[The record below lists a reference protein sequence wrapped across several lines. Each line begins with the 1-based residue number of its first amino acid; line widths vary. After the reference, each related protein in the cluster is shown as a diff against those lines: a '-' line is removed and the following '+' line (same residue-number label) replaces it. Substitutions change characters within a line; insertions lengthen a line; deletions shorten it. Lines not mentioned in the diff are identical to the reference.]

1 MKLTSKLTYFI
12 SNQLTSNQLYSGWHF
27 IYWRDDISK
36 PPNSPLWWAN
46 EIYFFKIPSLDLLST
61 CLSKITVKDSFFC
74 ENTQNIFGY
83 LKFIILI
90 SHLHM
95 IFSQNAYIFSGL
107 ECGNI
112 TLWIHFSIY
121 SYRYIMYCTLD
132 TICIAAF

>member
-1 MKLTSKLTYFI
+1 MYFI
-12 SNQLTSNQLYSGWHF
+12 SNQLTSNQLYSGWYF
-27 IYWRDDISK
+27 ISRRNDISK

-61 CLSKITVKDSFFC
+61 CLLKITVKWSFFLWKYTKYFWIFKIH
-74 ENTQNIFGY
+74 NTTY
-83 LKFIILI
+83 Y
-90 SHLHM
+90 SLHM

-112 TLWIHFSIY
+112 ALWIHFSIY